1 MLDAGSE
8 PFIYISIMFICK
20 DREQKEHYVLK

>member
-8 PFIYISIMFICK
+8 LFIYMYIMFICK
-20 DREQKEHYVLK
+20 DIVQREHFAF

>member
-20 DREQKEHYVLK
+20 AREQKEQIVF

>member
-20 DREQKEHYVLK
+20 DREQKEQIVF